1 MQHRKSKIIL
11 IYFFLFLLVGSIN
24 NISLNNLKFNEIKD
38 IKIIGLSN
46 HQNLILLEE
55 IQSLNLKNI
64 FLINREKL
72 MNKININ
79 SLVEKYEISK
89 KYPSSLRINIEKTKF
104 LAKINNNGKIFV
116 VGSNGKL
123 SENDSSMNQ
132 LPFIF
137 GNPEI
142 NEFLIFKKNIDQSK
156 FSYDEIKNLYF
167 FSSRRWDLELD
178 NNIIIKLSKNETKDT
193 LNLAYEFLY
202 NNNLRDIK
210 IIDARIKNQIIL
222 ND

>member
-123 SENDSSMNQ
+123 S
-132 LPFIF
+132 
-137 GNPEI
+137 
-142 NEFLIFKKNIDQSK
+142 
-156 FSYDEIKNLYF
+156 
-167 FSSRRWDLELD
+167 
-178 NNIIIKLSKNETKDT
+178 
-193 LNLAYEFLY
+193 
-202 NNNLRDIK
+202 
-210 IIDARIKNQIIL
+210 
-222 ND
+222 

>member
-1 MQHRKSKIIL
+1 MQNRKSKIIL
-11 IYFFLFLLVGSIN
+11 IYFFLLLLVGSIN
-24 NISLNNLKFNEIKD
+24 NINLNNLKFYEIKD

-46 HQNLILLEE
+46 HHNSILLEE

-64 FLINREKL
+64 FLVNKEKL
-72 MNKININ
+72 IKQININ

-89 KYPSSLRINIEKTKF
+89 NYPSSLNISIEKTKF

-123 SENDSSMNQ
+123 SKNDSSMNQ

-156 FSYDEIKNLYF
+156 FLYDEIKNLYF
-167 FSSRRWDLELD
+167 FSSRRWDLELHND
-178 NNIIIKLSKNETKDT
+178 IVIKLPKNEPKDT

-202 NNNLRDIK
+202 NNDFRDIK

>member
-1 MQHRKSKIIL
+1 MQNRKSKIIL
-11 IYFFLFLLVGSIN
+11 IYFFLLLLVGSIN
-24 NISLNNLKFNEIKD
+24 NINLNNLKFNEIKD

-46 HQNLILLEE
+46 HHNSILLEE

-64 FLINREKL
+64 FVVSREKL
-72 MNKININ
+72 VKQINKN

-89 KYPSSLRINIEKTKF
+89 NYPSSLNISIEKTKF

-123 SENDSSMNQ
+123 SKNDSSMNQ

-142 NEFLIFKKNIDQSK
+142 NEFINFKKNIDQSK

-167 FSSRRWDLELD
+167 FSSRRWDLELHND
-178 NNIIIKLSKNETKDT
+178 IIIKLPKNELKDT
-193 LNLAYEFLY
+193 LNLVYDFLY
-202 NNNLRDIK
+202 NNDFRDIK